1 MNKNILYL
9 TIISLF
15 SIWSINNSHAC
26 TVIAVGKKASA
37 DGSVIVSHT
46 DAGPD
51 CRLHLVPGQSFKAGE
66 QAAVYWGMVE
76 SGRPLGNYGEVIGHI
91 PQVKQTNS
99 YFQTAYPQMNAHQ
112 LAIGESTLSQRDELK
127 LDRSICKQIM
137 TIEQAQAF
145 ALQRCKTAEE
155 ALKLITELLEK
166 YGFLPSCVDESE
178 SLVIADVNEIWVL
191 EVFSVGNEWMPES
204 GKPGCIWAA
213 QRVPDD
219 HAMIIPNWSIIKQ
232 IDLSDQANF
241 RASSNYKQE
250 AIDRGWYD
258 PSSGKPFIWQ
268 DAYAPIPRE
277 WSTSRFWLF
286 YATYAPNFTEWP
298 DRFTQSPWAGE
309 DQYTQYVEPL
319 SMYPFSVKPEKK
331 ISVQD
336 VMAFQRSTF
345 EGTIYDKENASAWY
359 YPNDDGK
366 MVKSPI
372 ATPFPTKEMRRVM
385 NINSR
390 RNVARARGEYGMIAQ
405 LRDWL
410 PNEVGGI
417 YWFYVDNAYT
427 SAYVPV
433 YAGVTDVADC
443 YKVYNP
449 DYFQEN
455 SMRWCVDFVDNLMYL
470 RWQDAHQ
477 LLVSKREPLE
487 QSFFMEQKEVDAKA
501 VELLKKHPKK
511 AVSFLTDLTVTRMQ
525 QVHQLYQELRLDL
538 ISNYTNNKQG
548 I

>member
-1 MNKNILYL
+1 MNKLFLYL
-9 TIISLF
+9 VFTTYLLSL
-15 SIWSINNSHAC
+15 NHTNAC
-26 TVIAVGKKASA
+26 TVIAVGKKASV

-51 CRLHLVPGQSFKAGE
+51 CRLHLVPGQSYKAGDK
-66 QAAVYWGMVE
+66 APVYWGMTE
-76 SGRPLGNYGEVIGHI
+76 TGRQLGNYGDVIGHI
-91 PQVKQTNS
+91 PQVAQTNS

-145 ALQRCKTAEE
+145 ALQRCQTAEE
-155 ALKLITELLEK
+155 ALKVITELLET

-191 EVFSVGNEWMPES
+191 EVFSVGNEWTPDN

-219 HAMIIPNWSIIKQ
+219 HVMIIPNWSIIKQ
-232 IDLSDQANF
+232 INVEDKTNF
-241 RASSNYKQE
+241 RASANYKQE
-250 AIDRGWYD
+250 AIDRGWYN
-258 PSSGKPFIWQ
+258 PASGKPFIWQ
-268 DAYAPIPRE
+268 EAYSPIPRE
-277 WSTSRFWLF
+277 WATSRFWLF
-286 YATYAPNFTEWP
+286 YATYAPNFKQWP
-298 DRFTQSPWAGE
+298 DRFTDSPWAGE
-309 DQYTQYVEPL
+309 DQYTQYVEPVSL
-319 SMYPFSVKPEKK
+319 YPFSVKPERKLA
-331 ISVQD
+331 VQD
-336 VMAFQRSTF
+336 IMAFQRSTF
-345 EGTIYDKENASAWY
+345 SGTIYDKENAPAWY
-359 YPNDDGK
+359 YPGKEGK
-366 MVKSPI
+366 MIKSAI
-372 ATPFPTKEMRRVM
+372 ATPFPTKEMRQVM
-385 NINSR
+385 KINSR

-405 LRDWL
+405 LRGWL

-427 SAYVPV
+427 SAYVPI
-433 YAGVTDVADC
+433 YSGVTDVAEC

-455 SMRWCVDFVDNLMYL
+455 SIRWCVDFVDNLMYL
-470 RWQDAHQ
+470 KWQDAHQ
-477 LLVSKREPLE
+477 LLTSKRDPLE
-487 QSFFMEQKEVDAKA
+487 QSFFKDQKSVDAK
-501 VELLKKHPKK
+501 VQELLNKNPKK
-511 AVSFLTDLTVTRMQ
+511 AAQYLTDLTVQRMEQ
-525 QVHQLYQELRLDL
+525 IHQLYQEIRLDF